1 MYKGVALSVLASIT
15 FGVLYFYTEF
25 LKPLN
30 SEETFAWRMLATLPF
45 LTLLMWW
52 MGDLKHI
59 LDIFKRTLK
68 QPKLILWLILSSL
81 LCTSQLWLFLWGP
94 INGRG
99 LQVSLGYFLL
109 PLLMVLIGCVLYKE
123 KLSRWQMAAIA
134 LAVVGV
140 GHEIWRI
147 GSVAWETAYVAL
159 AYPLYFFLRR
169 VFKTDNLGGFWWD
182 LALIIPISA
191 YLAFVYSD
199 TLPIISQFSYLI
211 WSIIGLGFLSA
222 LGLGS
227 YILASRYLPFV
238 IFGLLSYL
246 EPVLL
251 AFASVL
257 LGERIQMAE
266 LFTYVPIWIAV
277 LLLVVEG
284 TLHLTKQK
292 KKQDELKINAVR
304 LKDRV
309 KTED

>member
-59 LDIFKRTLK
+59 SDIFKRTLK

-109 PLLMVLIGCVLYKE
+109 PLVMVLIGCVLYKE

>member
-59 LDIFKRTLK
+59 SDIFKRTLK